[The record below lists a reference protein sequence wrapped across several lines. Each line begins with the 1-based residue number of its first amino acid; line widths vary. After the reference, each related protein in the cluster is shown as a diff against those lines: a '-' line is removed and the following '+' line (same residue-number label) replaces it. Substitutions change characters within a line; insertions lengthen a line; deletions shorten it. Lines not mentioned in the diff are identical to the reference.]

1 MRNKLNTPVIIK
13 YPFWQMTNDNP
24 KAVYARLNYN
34 EALCPR
40 QLEERSICIDGDSG
54 EVIEQLMN

>member
-1 MRNKLNTPVIIK
+1 
-13 YPFWQMTNDNP
+13 MTNDNP
-24 KAVYARLNYN
+24 KAVYACLNYN

-40 QLEERSICIDGDSG
+40 QIEERSLCIGGDSG